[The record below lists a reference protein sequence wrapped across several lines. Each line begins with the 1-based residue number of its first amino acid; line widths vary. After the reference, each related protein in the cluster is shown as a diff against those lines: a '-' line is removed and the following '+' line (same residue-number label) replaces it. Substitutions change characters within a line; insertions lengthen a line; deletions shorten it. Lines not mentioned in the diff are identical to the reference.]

1 MENNIQKEDLL
12 ALVKSKIYTIRGQK
26 VMLDFDLAQMY
37 EVETRVLNQS
47 VKRNIERFPDDFMF
61 QLTKGELDILK
72 SQFVTSKM
80 TEIQVDENLKS
91 QNATSNIH
99 ESESVGALT
108 SQNVILKNGRG
119 QHSKYLPYAFTEQ
132 GVAML
137 SSVLRS
143 PLAIQVNIGIIRAFV
158 EIRRMTTSL
167 VLPNTAADVVQLR
180 KDFEDL
186 KLDIEDILH
195 DQNDINESTRLQL
208 DAISTAMAELQAE
221 HRHQT
226 KRKPIGFIQPKEDEE
241 EK

>member
-1 MENNIQKEDLL
+1 MESNIQKEDLL

-37 EVETRVLNQS
+37 EVETKRLNEA
-47 VKRNIERFPDDFMF
+47 VRRNKKRFEGDDFMF
-61 QLTKGELDILK
+61 RLTKDEIAQVGSR
-72 SQFVTSKM
+72 SQF
-80 TEIQVDENLKS
+80 
-91 QNATSNIH
+91 ATLNRGRGSNI
-99 ESESVGALT
+99 
-108 SQNVILKNGRG
+108 
-119 QHSKYLPYAFTEQ
+119 KYLPYAFTEL

-137 SSVLRS
+137 SSVLKS
-143 PLAIQVNIGIIRAFV
+143 ETAINVNREIMRAFV
-158 EIRRMTTSL
+158 HFRHLAASL
-167 VLPNTAADVVQLR
+167 PLPNTNADVIQLR
-180 KDFEDL
+180 KDFEEL